1 MAQGNLPQRGYN
13 TSDEPV
19 REFFD
24 TYYQQKLEFPS
35 NEVDAVLAYFEKRG
49 FEERASA
56 SVASILLQQAKV
68 DGVQVFKLLDTLKGL
83 NDSQLS
89 ALVAEI
95 INYSRGKTS
104 SLGFQVPVETNIIE
118 SRNIEVFED

>member
-35 NEVDAVLAYFEKRG
+35 NEVDAVLAYFEKRR

-56 SVASILLQQAKV
+56 SVASILLQQAKI
-68 DGVQVFKLLDTLKGL
+68 DGVKVFKLLDTLKGL

>member
-56 SVASILLQQAKV
+56 SVASAMI
-68 DGVQVFKLLDTLKGL
+68 
-83 NDSQLS
+83 SC
-89 ALVAEI
+89 
-95 INYSRGKTS
+95 
-104 SLGFQVPVETNIIE
+104 
-118 SRNIEVFED
+118 